1 MSQTQLCY
9 KNIKLAA
16 KRAVFLFKNH
26 DISYTMKEKL
36 HKELHRLAK
45 HILAANDSSEISSL
59 YEASKSL
66 YEKLAVLKFIERE
79 LEDPTLDVEKNSV
92 ADKFKQMA
100 NEVLAGNELVSESNP
115 HLSDIIT
122 PGIDTIIDMVLE
134 MPFKEVPH
142 KEPTALESLSKHTQT
157 IQSNTVNGYYGKE
170 LLFGL
175 NDRIAFLN
183 QLFNGEEEAFKRVI
197 SQLSTIETEERALSF
212 IKNLVKPEYGNWQGK
227 EAYEDRFVAI
237 ICQKYK

>member
-1 MSQTQLCY
+1 LCY

-16 KRAVFLFKNH
+16 KRAAFLFKNH

-79 LEDPTLDVEKNSV
+79 LEDPPLDVEKNSV

-100 NEVLAGNELVSESNP
+100 NEVLAANELVSESNP

-134 MPFKEVPH
+134 MPFKESTSLELLP
-142 KEPTALESLSKHTQT
+142 KPALT
-157 IQSNTVNGYYGKE
+157 IQSHSVNGHYSKE

-183 QLFNGEEEAFKRVI
+183 QLFNGEEEDFKRVI
-197 SQLSTIETEERALSF
+197 SQINTIETEERALSF
-212 IKNLVKPEYGNWQGK
+212 IENLVKPEYGNWQGK
-227 EAYEDRFVAI
+227 EAYENRFIAI

>member
-1 MSQTQLCY
+1 MCY

-16 KRAVFLFKNH
+16 KRAAFLFKNH

-79 LEDPTLDVEKNSV
+79 LEDPPLDVEKNSV

-100 NEVLAGNELVSESNP
+100 NEVLAANELVSESNP

-134 MPFKEVPH
+134 MPFKESTSLELLP
-142 KEPTALESLSKHTQT
+142 KPALT
-157 IQSNTVNGYYGKE
+157 IQSHSVNGHYSKE

-183 QLFNGEEEAFKRVI
+183 QLFNGEEEDFKRVI
-197 SQLSTIETEERALSF
+197 SQINTIETEERALSF
-212 IKNLVKPEYGNWQGK
+212 IENLVKPEYGNWQGK
-227 EAYEDRFVAI
+227 EAYENRFIAI